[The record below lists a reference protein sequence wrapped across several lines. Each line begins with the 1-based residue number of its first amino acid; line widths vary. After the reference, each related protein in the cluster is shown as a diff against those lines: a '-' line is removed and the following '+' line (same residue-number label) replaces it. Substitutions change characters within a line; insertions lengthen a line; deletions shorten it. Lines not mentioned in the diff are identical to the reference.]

1 MIFPRLAAVFFLL
14 LALTGAAAAQDL
26 PVEQRLGPRA
36 APRTHVQMSALPVM
50 NTVPAFDA
58 AKATDKYLARVS
70 GEARARS
77 DAYFEGG
84 YWLQLVD
91 LIYGLAVASILLWL
105 QISSRI
111 SDWVEERT
119 HSRTYQ
125 VMLYVAVYVPLTTLM
140 TFPI

>member
-1 MIFPRLAAVFFLL
+1 MFWHRIAASLL
-14 LALTGAAAAQDL
+14 FIILSGPVMAQPAVDA
-26 PVEQRLGPRA
+26 PTQAVEVQLGPRA
-36 APRTHVQMSALPVM
+36 APTKHVQIGTLPMMGTPV
-50 NTVPAFDA
+50 FDA
-58 AKATDKYLARVS
+58 AKATDKYLSRIS
-70 GEARARS
+70 GAARARS

-125 VMLYVAVYVPLTTLM
+125 VMLYVA
-140 TFPI
+140 